1 MIKTIY
7 RYIGRQYLAWFIILL
22 LILVG
27 IIMLFEFIEM
37 SRRASDRPEITM
49 GLTLLLTALKVPQ
62 TVELVFHF
70 TVLFSTM
77 FAFWRLTRNQE
88 LVVARAS
95 GVSAWQFLSPVVLIA
110 ALIGVLKIM
119 AVNPVSAAM
128 YDRYQSLVDR
138 HFSGQTNLLEISRG
152 GLWLR
157 QRDEHGLSV
166 LFAEGTAPDEIIL
179 TGVAVFLFD
188 HAEHYRGRIDAAT
201 AVLRDGHWEIR
212 NAEVSLAGQPARSV
226 AVYRLPTDFT
236 PQTIDDSFAAPQTM
250 SFWQLP
256 EFIEALDDTGFSS
269 LRHRLHY
276 QSLLAQPLLLASMV
290 LFGAAFSLRHSR
302 RGGTLPMLIAG
313 VTTGF
318 MLFIGQDVMY
328 ALGLAETIPVIM
340 AAWTPALLSTLIGSA
355 MLLHFEDG

>member
-1 MIKTIY
+1 VFKTIY
-7 RYIGRQYLAWFIILL
+7 RYIGRQYLTWFLTLL

-27 IIMLFEFIEM
+27 IITLFEFIEM
-37 SRRASDRPEITM
+37 SRRASDRPEI
-49 GLTLLLTALKVPQ
+49 GLLLTLALTALKMPQ

-77 FAFWRLTRNQE
+77 FTFWRLSRNHE
-88 LVVARAS
+88 LVIARAS
-95 GVSAWQFLSPVVLIA
+95 GVSAWQFLAPVVIIA
-110 ALIGVLKIM
+110 ALIGGLKIT
-119 AVNPVSAAM
+119 AVNPVSSAM
-128 YDRYQSLVDR
+128 YDRYQGLVDR
-138 HFSGQTNLLEISRG
+138 YFSGETNLLEISRG

-157 QRDEHGLSV
+157 QRNADGLSV
-166 LFAEGTAPDEIIL
+166 LFAEGAGSEELVLD
-179 TGVAVFLFD
+179 GVVVFLFD
-188 HAEHYRGRIDAAT
+188 DSERYRGRIDADRAT
-201 AVLRDGHWEIR
+201 LRDGFWELR
-212 NAEVSLAGQPARSV
+212 NARIRMAGEPGRS
-226 AVYRLPTDFT
+226 ADPYRLATDFT

-250 SFWQLP
+250 SFWVLP
-256 EFIEALDDTGFSS
+256 DFIRTLEETGFSS

-313 VTTGF
+313 VSTGF
-318 MLFIGQDVMY
+318 LLFIAQDVMY

-340 AAWTPALLSTLIGSA
+340 AAWTPALLSALIGSA

>member
-7 RYIGRQYLAWFIILL
+7 RYIGRQYLTWFVILL

-37 SRRASDRPEITM
+37 SRRASDRPEIGM

-110 ALIGVLKIM
+110 ALIGTLKIM

-128 YDRYQSLVDR
+128 FERYQGLVDR
-138 HFSGQTNLLEISRG
+138 YFSGQTNLLEISRG

-157 QRDEHGLSV
+157 QRDETGLSV

-179 TGVAVFLFD
+179 TDVVVFLFN
-188 HAEHYRGRIDAAT
+188 HTEHYRGRIDAAT
-201 AVLRDGHWEIR
+201 AVLRDGHWDIR
-212 NAEVSLAGQPARSV
+212 NAEVSLAGQPTRSV
-226 AVYRLPTDFT
+226 AAYRLPTDFT
-236 PQTIDDSFAAPQTM
+236 PQTIDDSFAAPQAM

-256 EFIEALDDTGFSS
+256 EFIQTLDETGFSS

-302 RGGTLPMLIAG
+302 RGGTLPMLTAG

-318 MLFIGQDVMY
+318 MLFIAQDVMY